1 MNEQRQYKK
10 ERDERGSRFLKH
22 YTAVQPQLYGFVS
35 TLVFNWSDVE
45 DVIQETSSI
54 MWSKF
59 DEFEEGTDFA
69 AWAIRI
75 AKYRILNLV
84 RSRKRKLFLSE
95 PAMEAIAGEMLL
107 SSDNEDHRLD
117 ALRRCVSRL
126 PEKDRKILGL
136 RYERGATAKGVA
148 DKLGQNVNTFY
159 KNLSR
164 IHFWLFRCVNRTIV
178 EDI

>member
-1 MNEQRQYKK
+1 MDEKNYKK

-45 DVIQETSSI
+45 DVVQDVSSI

-75 AKYRILNLV
+75 AQYRILSLI
-84 RSRKRKLFLSE
+84 RDKKQKRYLSE
-95 PAMEAIAGEMLL
+95 PAVEAIVHEIFTTGG
-107 SSDNEDHRLD
+107 EDHRVD
-117 ALRRCVSRL
+117 ALRRCVSKL
-126 PEKDRKILGL
+126 QEADRKILGL
-136 RYERGATAKGVA
+136 RYERGASAKDVA
-148 DKLGQNVNTFY
+148 VKVGQNINTFY

-164 IHFWLFRCVNRTIV
+164 IHQWLFRCINRTMV
-178 EDI
+178 EER